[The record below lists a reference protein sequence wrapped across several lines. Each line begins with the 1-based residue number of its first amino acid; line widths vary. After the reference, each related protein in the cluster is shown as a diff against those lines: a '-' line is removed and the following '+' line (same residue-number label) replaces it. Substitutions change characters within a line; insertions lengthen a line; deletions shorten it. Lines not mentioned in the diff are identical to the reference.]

1 MAGFCTKCG
10 RPLPESGVCPCT
22 MQENPAPQG
31 YVPPQ
36 GYAPQQPQQGYVAP
50 QYSTAPSKVGM
61 AVGGSLK
68 NLPNLLVGYFRDP
81 VGTTRLAAEK
91 KDAAGGLM
99 MMAISVIVTL
109 LGTLFFGLVQLNYWS
124 FGDFVLPW
132 LGVTFL
138 GPIVG
143 YGLTIGMFYILTA
156 IAKMRVDFRAV
167 VAATGV
173 SSVLVVVLLAA
184 SMLLSMI
191 SPIVFE
197 IFVILACGAW
207 IVSFF
212 TTVFQVFCI
221 KMNIINTVVVVLG
234 IAVAAYAVVELITWL
249 AFNANNFTLFT
260 LLT

>member
-31 YVPPQ
+31 YVP
-36 GYAPQQPQQGYVAP
+36 QQPQQGYVAP

-68 NLPNLLVGYFRDP
+68 NIPNLLVGYFRDP

-91 KDAAGGLM
+91 KDLAGGLM
-99 MMAISVIVTL
+99 MMAISLIVTL
-109 LGTLFFGLVQLNYWS
+109 LGTLFFGLVQLYYWS

-173 SSVLVVVLLAA
+173 SSVLVVMLLAA

-207 IVSFF
+207 IVGFF
-212 TTVFQVFCI
+212 TTVFQVFGI

-234 IAVAAYAVVELITWL
+234 IAVATYAVVELITWL
-249 AFNANNFTLFT
+249 AFNTNNCTLFS